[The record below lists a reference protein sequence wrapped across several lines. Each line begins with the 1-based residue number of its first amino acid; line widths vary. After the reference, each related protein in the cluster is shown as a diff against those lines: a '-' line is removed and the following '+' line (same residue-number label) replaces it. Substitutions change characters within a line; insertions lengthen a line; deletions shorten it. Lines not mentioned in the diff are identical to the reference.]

1 MHATTLPPT
10 PPSLQVSADFQPF
23 YPTLATDVFATRWLT
38 SSGDQLFLII
48 NRSGKDWPSL
58 PLLEISAPVGS
69 AVINCYSGETIIPST
84 TTTDFTAAAA
94 AEAAGFACVWAGSG
108 TSAPSS
114 AFLSSMASL
123 TNTPLA
129 DLSNTWVAAHTV
141 APPHASTPIPAQPPP
156 GMILVPGGVFNFTT
170 NGIEIE
176 GPDGYGVDFQ
186 FPWENVTQRTHTQL
200 LQMPP
205 LWVDEYPVTNR
216 QWSEYM
222 NASSYVPADDTY
234 YLAFWSRAGFN
245 MSGDDGYR
253 PVTWVSPQ
261 EAAGARRA
269 LRPTPLPSAP
279 FTCASGYC
287 AFYGRRLPHAWEW
300 QYAASGPSQ
309 DSVYPWGDAP
319 PSADNTPIQQSDPD
333 LPPPDRVDGR
343 CCLGGPSSWCGALWG
358 AWLLLRA
365 CVLMHACMQ
374 RTPRAKACSA

>member
-1 MHATTLPPT
+1 MLLLLLLLLLHLHATTLPPI
-10 PPSLQVSADFQPF
+10 PSSLQVSADFQPF

-156 GMILVPGGVFNFTT
+156 GMLLVPGGVFNFTT
-170 NGIEIE
+170 DGIEIE

-205 LWVDEYPVTNR
+205 LWVDEYPVTNS

-261 EAAGARRA
+261 EAAGAHGA
-269 LRPTPLPSAP
+269 LRPNPPP
-279 FTCASGYC
+279 FCTFHMRVRLLCVLRPPTAARVGV
-287 AFYGRRLPHAWEW
+287 AVRRKRTQPRFRLPLGRCPPLRRQHAR
-300 QYAASGPSQ
+300 AAVRPR
-309 DSVYPWGDAP
+309 
-319 PSADNTPIQQSDPD
+319 
-333 LPPPDRVDGR
+333 PPP
-343 CCLGGPSSWCGALWG
+343 
-358 AWLLLRA
+358 
-365 CVLMHACMQ
+365 
-374 RTPRAKACSA
+374 PRSR

>member
-1 MHATTLPPT
+1 
-10 PPSLQVSADFQPF
+10 
-23 YPTLATDVFATRWLT
+23 
-38 SSGDQLFLII
+38 
-48 NRSGKDWPSL
+48 
-58 PLLEISAPVGS
+58 
-69 AVINCYSGETIIPST
+69 
-84 TTTDFTAAAA
+84 
-94 AEAAGFACVWAGSG
+94 
-108 TSAPSS
+108 
-114 AFLSSMASL
+114 MASL

-156 GMILVPGGVFNFTT
+156 GMLLVPGGVFNFTT
-170 NGIEIE
+170 DGIEIE

-205 LWVDEYPVTNR
+205 LWVDEYPVTNS

-269 LRPTPLPSAP
+269 LRPNPPP
-279 FTCASGYC
+279 FCTLHMRVRLLCVLRPPTAARVGV
-287 AFYGRRLPHAWEW
+287 AVRRKRTQPRFRLPLGRCPPLRRQHAR
-300 QYAASGPSQ
+300 AAVRPR
-309 DSVYPWGDAP
+309 
-319 PSADNTPIQQSDPD
+319 
-333 LPPPDRVDGR
+333 PPP
-343 CCLGGPSSWCGALWG
+343 
-358 AWLLLRA
+358 
-365 CVLMHACMQ
+365 
-374 RTPRAKACSA
+374 PRSR